1 MIAQIKKDLEQL
13 LNNYKVVNL
22 DNKNDIQQNIQQ
34 NIQQKVDNYLYSNYN
49 NYDYKVVCD
58 QTNNINEDFTFVDV
72 YITSPTPTY
81 TILNVTVVKIKEDKN
96 KKIK

>member
-34 NIQQKVDNYLYSNYN
+34 NIQQKVDNN

-72 YITSPTPTY
+72 YNDSPKKTTTS
-81 TILNVTVVKIKEDKN
+81 LV
-96 KKIK
+96 